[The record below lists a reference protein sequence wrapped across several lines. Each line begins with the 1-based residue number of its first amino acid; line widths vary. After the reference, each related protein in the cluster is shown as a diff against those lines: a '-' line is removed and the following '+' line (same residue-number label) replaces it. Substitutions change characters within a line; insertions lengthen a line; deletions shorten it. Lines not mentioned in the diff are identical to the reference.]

1 MYQQLI
7 LSFLI
12 AILSLI
18 ILRAYDKF
26 YNKQYTRK
34 DYVNQFFLVLIASTT
49 VLYVDNHFSNYNTT
63 QVNKQLN
70 LSPKIGG
77 SSISQVGG
85 TGNFKQ
91 FHQSTK
97 PASVVETNIEK
108 IKFSGKKNEEKNLSF
123 WSGRRDSN
131 PRLQP
136 WQGCALPLSY
146 ARIGICY

>member
-77 SSISQVGG
+77 GQVGG

-97 PASVVETNIEK
+97 PASVVETNLEK
-108 IKFSGKKNEEKNLSF
+108 IKMNFDTGVPNF
-123 WSGRRDSN
+123 
-131 PRLQP
+131 
-136 WQGCALPLSY
+136 
-146 ARIGICY
+146 